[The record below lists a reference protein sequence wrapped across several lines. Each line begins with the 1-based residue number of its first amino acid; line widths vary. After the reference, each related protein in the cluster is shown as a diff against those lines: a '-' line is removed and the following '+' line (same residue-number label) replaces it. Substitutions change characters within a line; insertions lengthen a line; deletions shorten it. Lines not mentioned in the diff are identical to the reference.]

1 MLNIG
6 DTWTCATGTNNGLPQ
21 LLRCRTNLSAVVG
34 RKSHRRLLRITWRYA
49 ATDGSGLPSPELNER
64 METFENAV
72 VGELERDFLAI
83 FVSVWVCNG
92 VKEWREKMVSVAMPL
107 RGTQK
112 P

>member
-21 LLRCRTNLSAVVG
+21 LLRCRTNLAEVVG

-49 ATDGSGLPSPELNER
+49 TPDGSGLPSPELNER
-64 METFENAV
+64 MEIFENAV

-92 VKEWREKMVSVAMPL
+92 VKEWNAYIA
-107 RGTQK
+107 
-112 P
+112 